1 MCATCPEDTWRAKML
16 TTLPVFA
23 EYVAQAQV
31 STRAAKAKARSAKG
45 DVRKED
51 VQTQTKKIAMQT
63 VLEEDEEYV
72 IV

>member
-1 MCATCPEDTWRAKML
+1 MQNTWHAKML

-31 STRAAKAKARSAKG
+31 SMRAAKAKARAAKG
-45 DVRKED
+45 GVRKED

>member
-1 MCATCPEDTWRAKML
+1 MQNTWHAKML

-31 STRAAKAKARSAKG
+31 SMRAAKAKARSAKG

-63 VLEEDEEYV
+63 VREEDEEYV

>member
-1 MCATCPEDTWRAKML
+1 M
-16 TTLPVFA
+16 FA

-31 STRAAKAKARSAKG
+31 SMRAAKAKARSAKG
-45 DVRKED
+45 GVRKED

>member
-1 MCATCPEDTWRAKML
+1 MQNTWHAKML

-31 STRAAKAKARSAKG
+31 SMRAAKVKARSAKG
-45 DVRKED
+45 GVRKED

>member
-1 MCATCPEDTWRAKML
+1 MQNTWHAKML

-31 STRAAKAKARSAKG
+31 SMRAAKTKTRSAKG
-45 DVRKED
+45 GVRKED
-51 VQTQTKKIAMQT
+51 VQTQTKTIAMQT

>member
-1 MCATCPEDTWRAKML
+1 ML

-31 STRAAKAKARSAKG
+31 SMRAAKAKARSAKG
-45 DVRKED
+45 GVRKED

>member
-1 MCATCPEDTWRAKML
+1 ML

-31 STRAAKAKARSAKG
+31 SMRAAKAKARSAKG

>member
-1 MCATCPEDTWRAKML
+1 MCATCLQNTWHAKML

-31 STRAAKAKARSAKG
+31 SMRAAKAKARSAKG
-45 DVRKED
+45 GVRKED
-51 VQTQTKKIAMQT
+51 VQTQTKKIARQT